1 MSIWS
6 KQMSHP
12 PPNGRP
18 TIGVLAGWQY
28 YWTPTPH
35 SYLNPIYRGIRLAA
49 QERGCNLLLGCGLGS
64 SAASS
69 DPMRPA
75 WPILS
80 PDSDFAPIGPW
91 NTTGLIVVCPLQAT
105 TRSRDIQE
113 IIARGHPV
121 VFVGSGEPG
130 PTVVA
135 DNTGGIL
142 AALKHLAQHGHRQI
156 AFIAGSPEDMAGDTG
171 ARLDAY
177 RMAVQSLALTDDA
190 RLMAYG
196 RHISAGGYTAMRQII
211 DSGAPF
217 SAVLASNDESAF
229 GAMQALKDA
238 HLRIPQDV
246 AIIGFDDRPESAV
259 QEPALSSV
267 HVSLFN
273 MGYRAV
279 ELLLRQFNESV
290 APNELVKAPTHLVV
304 RESCGCRSNSLAA
317 PITFGAPKAITDGV
331 EARDLPTR
339 LTRQTQVAEAMVAA
353 VTAETQ
359 NLSTV
364 EVHGLCQ
371 RLLASFVTSAARN
384 EAAEF
389 QHAFD
394 ALLQQVSGGSGDPH
408 LWQVAISIL
417 GDAAPQL
424 LEGWLQPAVQKLARG
439 LLDQA
444 RLAISASMWRQQR
457 QIVVEQR
464 RIADRMGL
472 LTAQLLTAL
481 DETQVYQVLA
491 QHLPEMGIHA
501 AWVAEFV
508 ANNDDPLAWSDLR
521 SLTAPDAVVSRFAS
535 RHFPPA
541 GMLPTEQPFSLALLP
556 LVSPHGQLGFVTFDS
571 TQLDLYGAI
580 VQQLAA
586 ALNTAALY
594 RSATEGRRLAEEAN
608 QMKSRFLST
617 VSHELRTPL
626 NLIVGLSGI
635 LLQENESSSPLPESI
650 RHDIDRIH
658 TSAQHLGG
666 LIGDVLD
673 LASSE
678 AGQLRLTNEFVDLG
692 QALQMVVETGRQLVQ
707 DKGLAWRAVVPES
720 GPWVWGD
727 RIRLRQVALNLI
739 SNAAKFTSHGE
750 VSLQLEVVD
759 DAVTVRVS
767 DSGLGIPRDEQQAI
781 FAEFGRSS
789 RSIARGYGGL
799 GLGLAICKR
808 LIELHGG
815 ALDVYSTGEE
825 GAGSVFSFTLPIVAA
840 PIDTTLPQPTLP
852 TASARVLV
860 LSARGQG
867 SLHLQTQLRGRG
879 FQIEMALLEEYPAWQ
894 TQLLEQPPNALVL
907 DISNATD
914 KSWAALKAIKEH
926 PLTQELPVLLYSGS
940 QAGGA
945 MLEIDTLTKP
955 IALSELTRAL
965 DQHWLAAGAVQPT
978 RTILVVDDDRETLE
992 MHARIV
998 QAHAASNRVLKA
1010 RNGREAL
1017 EIMERVTVDLLL
1029 LDLLMPEMDGFAVL
1043 EAMRARPTMRTIP
1056 VVVVTGQVLS
1066 ESEMARLNQGVA
1078 TVLNKGIYS
1087 LEETLAH
1094 LESALE
1100 RKRKLSSEAQRLVRK
1115 AMVYLHEH
1123 YATPIS
1129 RHDLARHVGMDED
1142 YLTYCFRQELGMTP
1156 VAYLTRYRITQ
1167 AKHLLTTTNRSITEI
1182 ALEVGF
1188 SDSGYFSRVFRRE
1201 MGMAP
1206 DLYRRTYEKH

>member
-1 MSIWS
+1 MP
-6 KQMSHP
+6 HP
-12 PPNGRP
+12 LRNGRP

-28 YWTPTPH
+28 YWTATPL

-49 QERGCNLLLGCGLGS
+49 QEQGCNLLLGCGLGP
-64 SAASS
+64 SAESS

-80 PDSDFAPIGPW
+80 SEADFVPIGPR
-91 NTTGLIVVCPLQAT
+91 NTSGLIAICPLHSA
-105 TRSRDIQE
+105 TRSRALQDV
-113 IIARGHPV
+113 IAGGHPL
-121 VFVGSGEPG
+121 VFVGSGEQG
-130 PTVVA
+130 ATVVA
-135 DNTGGIL
+135 DNAGGVFG
-142 AALKHLAQHGHRQI
+142 ALKHLVGRGHRRI

-171 ARLDAY
+171 ARLNAY
-177 RMAVQSLALTDDA
+177 RASLQLFGLIDDA
-190 RLMAYG
+190 RLVVFG
-196 RHISAGGYTAMRQII
+196 RHIFAGGYAAMRQII

-217 SAVLASNDESAF
+217 SAVLASNDESAL
-229 GAMQALKDA
+229 GAMQAIKETG
-238 HLRIPQDV
+238 LRIPEDV

-279 ELLLRQFNESV
+279 ELLLRQFDGHV
-290 APNELVKAPTHLVV
+290 APDELVKVPTHLVA
-304 RESCGCRSNSLAA
+304 RESCGCRSNSSAM
-317 PITFGAPKAITDGV
+317 PISQTV
-331 EARDLPTR
+331 EVPGLPVG
-339 LTRQTQVAEAMVAA
+339 LTRQAQVAEAMVAA

-359 NLSTV
+359 NLSTN
-364 EVHGLCQ
+364 EAHRLCQ
-371 RLLASFVTSAARN
+371 RLLVSFVTSVAEN
-384 EAAEF
+384 ETTEF
-389 QHAFD
+389 QRTFD
-394 ALLQQVSGGSGDPH
+394 EVLRRVSAEDDDPH
-408 LWQVAISIL
+408 HWQAAISIL

-424 LEGWLQPAVQKLARG
+424 LDAWSQLAVQALVHA

-457 QIVVEQR
+457 QSVVEQR
-464 RIADRMGL
+464 WIADRMGL

-501 AWVAEFV
+501 AWVAKFTSSE
-508 ANNDDPLAWSDLR
+508 DDPLAWSDLR
-521 SLTAPDAVVSRFAS
+521 SLTLPNAVLSRFAS
-535 RHFPPA
+535 RDFPPG

-556 LVSPHGQLGFVTFDS
+556 LVSPHGQVGFVTFDS
-571 TQLDLYGAI
+571 AQLDLYGAI

-586 ALNTAALY
+586 ALNTAHLY
-594 RSATEGRRLAEEAN
+594 RAATEGKRLAEEAN
-608 QMKSRFLST
+608 RMKSRFLST

-635 LLQENESSSPLPESI
+635 LLQENESSIALPEAT
-650 RHDIDRIH
+650 RRDIDRIH

-692 QALQMVVETGRQLVQ
+692 QALRMVAETGRQLAQ
-707 DKGLAWRAVVPES
+707 DKGLVWRAVLPES

-727 RIRLRQVALNLI
+727 RTRLRQIALNLV
-739 SNAAKFTSHGE
+739 SNAVKFTSHGE
-750 VSLQLEVVD
+750 VSLQLEVGPNT
-759 DAVTVRVS
+759 ATVRVI
-767 DSGLGIPRDEQQAI
+767 DSGLGIPADEQQAI

-789 RSIARGYGGL
+789 RSTSRGYGGL

-808 LIELHGG
+808 LAELHGG
-815 ALDVYSTGEE
+815 SLDVTSTGEE
-825 GAGSVFSFTLPIVAA
+825 GAGSVFSFTLPAVTA
-840 PIDTTLPQPTLP
+840 PVNATLPLATPS
-852 TASARVLV
+852 ADGARVLV
-860 LSARGQG
+860 LGAQDGGDQ
-867 SLHLQTQLRGRG
+867 LLQAQLRGRG
-879 FQIEMALLEEYPAWQ
+879 FQVEMAPLEESAEWQ
-894 TQLLEQPPNALVL
+894 AQLLAQPPTALVL
-907 DISNATD
+907 DISNASGQ
-914 KSWAALKAIKEH
+914 SWVALKAIKDH
-926 PLTQELPVLLYSGS
+926 ALTQELPVLLYSGS
-940 QAGGA
+940 QTGGA

-955 IALSELTRAL
+955 IELAELTRAL
-965 DQHWLAAGAVQPT
+965 DQHWLAADAVQPA

-998 QAHAASNRVLKA
+998 QAHAASNRVLTA

-1043 EAMRARPTMRTIP
+1043 EAMRTRPTMRAIP
-1056 VVVVTGQVLS
+1056 VIVVTGQVLN
-1066 ESEMARLNQGVA
+1066 ESEMTRLNQGVA
-1078 TVLNKGIYS
+1078 TVLSKGVYN
-1087 LEETLAH
+1087 LDETLAH

-1100 RKRKLSSEAQRLVRK
+1100 RKRKLSGEARRLVRK

-1129 RHDLARHVGMDED
+1129 RQELARHVGMDED

-1156 VAYLTRYRITQ
+1156 IAYLTRYRITR
-1167 AKHLLTTTNRSITEI
+1167 AKHLLTTTNKSITAI

-1201 MGMAP
+1201 VGIAP
-1206 DLYRRTYEKH
+1206 DLFRRQ